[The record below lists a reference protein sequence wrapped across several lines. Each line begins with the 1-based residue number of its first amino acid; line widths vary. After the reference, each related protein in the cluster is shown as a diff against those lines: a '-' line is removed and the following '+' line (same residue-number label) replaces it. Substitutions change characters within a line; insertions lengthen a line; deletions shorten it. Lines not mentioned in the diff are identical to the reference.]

1 MMLENR
7 SQLTRFA
14 WLSIA
19 AACLTI
25 GLKVAAYFITDSV
38 GLLSDAAESL
48 VNLVGAVV
56 ALIMLTIAAR
66 PPDDEHAYGHG
77 KAEYFSS
84 GVEGALIF
92 IAAISIAYAAIL
104 RWLNPQPIE
113 SPGIG
118 LVVAAIAS
126 AINFGVAQILKRE
139 GKLHDS
145 ITLEADAQHLF
156 TDVLTSAGVIV
167 AIAAIAVTGWNW
179 LDPLIALAVALNI
192 LWTGYQLVSRSV
204 LGLMDTALPPEELEK
219 IQGAIEPYKLQG
231 VQFHAMRSR
240 QAGARRFVSMHV
252 LVPGDW
258 TVQHGH
264 QLLEK
269 IERDIR
275 IRLPTITVFTH
286 LESLNDPASYDDT
299 KLDRAKQEGK
309 AEPPPG

>member
-1 MMLENR
+1 MIENR
-7 SQLTRFA
+7 SRLTRFA

-19 AACLTI
+19 AAFLTI

-92 IAAISIAYAAIL
+92 IAAVSIGYAAVQ

-113 SPGIG
+113 SPGAG

-126 AINFGVAQILKRE
+126 AINFGVAQILKRA
-139 GKLHDS
+139 GKQYDS
-145 ITLEADAQHLF
+145 ITLEADAQHLL
-156 TDVLTSAGVIV
+156 TDVLTSAGVIL
-167 AIAAIAVTGWNW
+167 AIAAIAFTGWNW
-179 LDPLIALAVALNI
+179 LDPLIALAVAANI
-192 LWTGYQLVSRSV
+192 LWTGFQLVRRSV
-204 LGLMDTALPPEELEK
+204 QGLMDTMLPPDELEK
-219 IQGAIEPYKLQG
+219 IQAAIEPYKTEG
-231 VQFHAMRSR
+231 VEFHAMRSR
-240 QAGARRFVSMHV
+240 QSGARRFVSMHV

-258 TVQHGH
+258 TVQRGH

-269 IERDIR
+269 IEKDIR
-275 IRLPTITVFTH
+275 TRLPAITVFTH
-286 LESLNDPASYDDT
+286 LESLSDPTSYDDT
-299 KLDRAKQEGK
+299 KLDRGAQDGQTE
-309 AEPPPG
+309 APPN